1 MYRKDFPLQYIP
13 HEMTAEIVEII
24 VEKVMYLVRK
34 VFVDKAPRP
43 RISHVIW
50 ILSLETICQL
60 NKSFS
65 NSEAA
70 MLSRYLV
77 M

>member
-34 VFVDKAPRP
+34 VFVHMAPRT

-50 ILSLETICQL
+50 IMSLETICQL

-70 MLSRYLV
+70 MLSSRKLC
-77 M
+77 